1 MHKKYYPFLI
11 VSGILITIIGF
22 LIYSYFSNPEIS
34 KFSGARAYL
43 DVKTQVNFGA
53 RVPGSAPHVKTQSW
67 ITERLIRTGWSVSFQ
82 DSIYQNQTI
91 RNIIASRGNGPLI
104 IIGAHYDSRRLAD
117 KDPIPELAAKPVPGA
132 NDGASGVAVLLELAR
147 VLPNDLNHEIRLVFF
162 DAEDQGNLN
171 NWEWIVGST
180 AYAASLDAK
189 PEAVIIIDMIGD
201 KDLKVVKER
210 YSTPELVDSIWLT
223 AKQLGYGDIFVDSGS
238 LQIMDDH
245 LPFLNAGYAAVDIID
260 FTYPAW
266 HTSQDTPNQVS
277 ASSLEIIGN
286 VLYAWLCSR

>member
-1 MHKKYYPFLI
+1 
-11 VSGILITIIGF
+11 
-22 LIYSYFSNPEIS
+22 
-34 KFSGARAYL
+34 
-43 DVKTQVNFGA
+43 
-53 RVPGSAPHVKTQSW
+53 
-67 ITERLIRTGWSVSFQ
+67 
-82 DSIYQNQTI
+82 
-91 RNIIASRGNGPLI
+91 LI

-117 KDPIPELAAKPVPGA
+117 NDPIPELADKPVPGA

-180 AYAASLDAK
+180 AYAASLDTK

>member
-22 LIYSYFSNPEIS
+22 LIYSYFLNPETS

-67 ITERLIRTGWSVSFQ
+67 IAERLIRTGWSVSFQ

-180 AYAASLDAK
+180 AYAASLDTK

-223 AKQLGYGDIFVDSGS
+223 AKQLGYEDIFVDSGS
-238 LQIMDDH
+238 LQIIDDH